1 MNAVP
6 TTPAPRRR
14 DSRLYKS
21 NTVSSRLAVGPRR
34 TAAGRRPLVHHQF
47 YDLVQVLNPEVVGVG
62 PFPELV
68 AAGACRRHLLDLAP
82 QRLDLCLGH
91 DFFR

>member
-21 NTVSSRLAVGPRR
+21 NTVSSRLAVGPV
-34 TAAGRRPLVHHQF
+34 GVQLVHHQF